1 MKVSETEI
9 PGVLL
14 IEPDVYA
21 DARGH
26 FLETFRAERYEAAGI
41 PTAFVQDSLACSRRG
56 VLRGL
61 HFQAPKAQG
70 KLVHVVSGEVF
81 DVAVDLR
88 RDSPTHARWTAHRL
102 SSDNQL
108 QLYIPP
114 GFAHGF
120 VVTSDEA
127 LFLYKATEAYD
138 PDGQRAIRWNDPDLG
153 IEWPIDEPILSD
165 ADANA
170 PLLRE
175 LAS

>member
-14 IEPDVYA
+14 IEPEVYA
-21 DARGH
+21 DARGY
-26 FLETFRAERYEAAGI
+26 FLETFRRERYEAAGI
-41 PTAFVQDSLACSRRG
+41 PTAFLQDSLSCGRRG

-61 HFQAPKAQG
+61 HFQTPKAQG
-70 KLVHVVSGEVF
+70 KLVHVVRGEVF

-88 RDSPTHARWTAHRL
+88 RDSPTYARWTAHRL
-102 SSDNQL
+102 SSGNHL

-114 GFAHGF
+114 GLAHGF
-120 VVTSDEA
+120 VVTSEEA
-127 LFLYKATEAYD
+127 LFLYKATETYA

-175 LAS
+175 LA